1 MVMEMQTQ
9 TKARLAPAVRAAV
22 DAVVVAPDRTSATV
36 QGRPVE
42 ADTPRELRRLLAES
56 LYNTFHSGQPD
67 GPVPTRLRDPAL
79 EQRFVAC
86 LPHERITTR
95 ARACGG
101 PEADPRGGNRV
112 LVEREGVRFWAPVDL
127 LDPAEPAAGDIVALR
142 MPSHRA
148 ALSPGFF
155 LVDGSRPRRGG
166 RDVRRVYINVTGV
179 DDAVRVWGHV
189 LAFLEGRQVPYR
201 AKVLSARELYPRRDA
216 VVVYL
221 DGPDEHL
228 ATELADLV
236 AGAPGVGPEVSAFV
250 RRLGPGVG
258 TAWEP
263 TDNHPGR
270 QGLSFG
276 QHRATVLAAALV
288 DAAGD
293 DAVDHVVTAFE
304 EAGIDPTDP
313 SRNRQP

>member
-1 MVMEMQTQ
+1 MLTQTQ
-9 TKARLAPAVRAAV
+9 TRLAPAVRAAV

-36 QGRPVE
+36 QGRHLE

-79 EQRFVAC
+79 ERRFVEC
-86 LPHERITTR
+86 LPHERITTK
-95 ARACGG
+95 ARACGETDG
-101 PEADPRGGNRV
+101 DRV
-112 LVEREGVRFWAPVDL
+112 LVEREGVRIWAPADL
-127 LDPAEPAAGDIVALR
+127 LDPSEPAAGEIVRLR

-228 ATELADLV
+228 APEVAGLVADL
-236 AGAPGVGPEVSAFV
+236 PGVGADVSAFV
-250 RRLGPGVG
+250 RPLGPGVG

-263 TDNHPGR
+263 TDTHPGR

-288 DAAGD
+288 DGAGPD
-293 DAVDHVVTAFE
+293 VVDRVVTAFE
-304 EAGIDPTDP
+304 EAGIDPEDP
-313 SRNRQP
+313 SKNRA